1 MKLHFDKNTN
11 MFFFSF
17 VILSFLSTISSLDN
31 GLGKTPQM
39 GWNSWNH
46 FGCHIN
52 ETIIR
57 QTADALVSTGLAKA
71 GYTYVNVDDCWAS
84 SRDVKT
90 KFILPDPSTFPSGM
104 ASLADYV
111 HSRGLLFGLYSDAG
125 YDTCAGR
132 PGSFGYEEIDAHVY
146 AQWKVDYLKY
156 DNCNS
161 RPTNKTIKERYER
174 MRDALN
180 LTGRPIFY
188 SACEWGEMLPA
199 LWFRSVANSWRTT
212 GDIIDIWLSMLL
224 NIDINNLFASFAAP
238 HGFNDPDML
247 EIGNGGMTF
256 NEYRT
261 HMSLWSI
268 SKAPLLIGCD
278 VRNISKE
285 TLELLT
291 NPEVIAVNQDSLGI
305 QGKKV
310 HIDPYNDT
318 EVWAGPLADGS
329 KAVVAF
335 NRGNDVSRTIVVSF
349 SDLGWKTT
357 SQVKV
362 RDLWA
367 QKDLGEF
374 QGNYTASNIESHGA
388 QMLKM
393 TLISKQ

>member
-1 MKLHFDKNTN
+1 

-17 VILSFLSTISSLDN
+17 VFLSLVSIISSLDN

-46 FGCHIN
+46 FGCRIN
-52 ETIIR
+52 ETVIR
-57 QTADALVSTGLAKA
+57 ETADALISTGLAKA

-84 SRDVKT
+84 ARDSTT
-90 KFILPDPSTFPSGM
+90 KFIQPDPSTFPSGM
-104 ASLADYV
+104 AALADYV

-125 YDTCAGR
+125 YETCAGR
-132 PGSFGYEEIDAHVY
+132 PGSFGYEDIDAHVY

-161 RPTNKTIKERYER
+161 RPTNCTIKERYER

-180 LTGRPIFY
+180 RTGRPIFY

-212 GDIIDIWLSMLL
+212 GDIVDTWLLMLL
-224 NIDINNLFASFAAP
+224 NIDINNLFWSFAAP

-247 EIGNGGMTF
+247 EIGNGGMTY

-268 SKAPLLIGCD
+268 AKAPLLIGCD

-285 TLELLT
+285 SLELLT
-291 NPEVIAVNQDSLGI
+291 NPEVIAVNQDPLGL

-310 HIDPYNDT
+310 RIDPYNGT
-318 EVWAGPLADGS
+318 EVWAGPLVDGS
-329 KAVVAF
+329 MAVVAF
-335 NRGNDVSRTIVVSF
+335 NRNNDMSQAVVVSF

-367 QKDLGEF
+367 RQDLGQF
-374 QGNYTASNIESHGA
+374 QCNYTALNIEPHGV

-393 TLISKQ
+393 TLIASE